1 MICKINIPKPRSAG
15 MMSLLFILI
24 IKTVSPTAFAQDEV
38 PQYVVEDGMVDKAT
52 FNGYRRFHGICQTCH
67 GQDAMGSTFAPSL
80 VESLKDITYEAYK
93 TTLIEGRTVTNS
105 DGSVSAMPPMAENID
120 VMKHQDDIYRY
131 LKARS
136 DGVLDPGRPKKI
148 PK

>member
-52 FNGYRRFHGICQTCH
+52 FNGYRRFHGICHTCH

-80 VESLKDITYEAYK
+80 VESLKDITYEA
-93 TTLIEGRTVTNS
+93 
-105 DGSVSAMPPMAENID
+105 
-120 VMKHQDDIYRY
+120 
-131 LKARS
+131 
-136 DGVLDPGRPKKI
+136 
-148 PK
+148 

>member
-1 MICKINIPKPRSAG
+1 MIRNRKVPKHNASGIVTLLIVLMIN
-15 MMSLLFILI
+15 
-24 IKTVSPTAFAQDEV
+24 TALSTAHAQDEE

-52 FNGYRRFHGICQTCH
+52 FNGYRRFHGICHTCH

-80 VESLKDITYEAYK
+80 VDSLKDVTYEKFK
-93 TTLIEGRTVTNS
+93 TTLIEGRTVTNA
-105 DGSVSAMPPMAENID
+105 DGSVSAMPSMADNVD
-120 VMKHQDDIYRY
+120 VMKHQDDMYRY

-136 DGVLDPGRPKKI
+136 DGVLDPGRPKKL

>member
-1 MICKINIPKPRSAG
+1 MILNRKINKQILSKLVSV
-15 MMSLLFILI
+15 SCTFIIAAVFHPVL
-24 IKTVSPTAFAQDEV
+24 AQDEE

-52 FNGYRRFHGICQTCH
+52 FNGYRRFHGICHTCH

-80 VESLKDITYEAYK
+80 VDSLNDITYEDYK
-93 TTLIEGRTVTNS
+93 TTLIEGRTVTNT
-105 DGSVSAMPPMAENID
+105 DGSISAMPSMADNADI
-120 VMKHQDDIYRY
+120 MKYQDDIYRY
-131 LKARS
+131 LKARA

>member
-1 MICKINIPKPRSAG
+1 MIGQTNIPELTIRG
-15 MMSLLFILI
+15 MMPLFFILI
-24 IKTVSPTAFAQDEV
+24 VTTVSQSAIAQDEV

-52 FNGYRRFHGICQTCH
+52 FNGYRRFHGICHTCH

-80 VESLKDITYEAYK
+80 VESLKDVSYETYK

-105 DGSVSAMPPMAENID
+105 DGSVSAMPSMSENID
-120 VMKHQDDIYRY
+120 VMKYQGDIYRY

-136 DGVLDPGRPKKI
+136 DGVLGPGRPKKI

>member
-1 MICKINIPKPRSAG
+1 MIRKKYNPGLTLLSILSLVFLLMIKFGIPAA
-15 MMSLLFILI
+15 
-24 IKTVSPTAFAQDEV
+24 TAQDEI
-38 PQYVVEDGMVDKAT
+38 PQYVVEEGMVDKAT
-52 FNGYRRFHGICQTCH
+52 FNGYRRFHGICHTCH

-80 VESLKDITYEAYK
+80 VESLKDVDYATFK

-105 DGSVSAMPPMAENID
+105 DGSISAMPPMGENVD

-136 DGVLDPGRPKKI
+136 DGVLEPGRPKKI

>member
-1 MICKINIPKPRSAG
+1 MNRNRNVLKLNALG
-15 MMSLLFILI
+15 LMTLMSITMFNLALPI
-24 IKTVSPTAFAQDEV
+24 AQAQDEV
-38 PQYVVEDGMVDKAT
+38 PQYVVEDGLVDKAT
-52 FNGYRRFHGICQTCH
+52 FNGYRRFHGICHTCH

-80 VESLKDITYEAYK
+80 VDSLKDVTYEDYK
-93 TTLIEGRTVTNS
+93 ATLIEGRTVTNS
-105 DGSVSAMPPMAENID
+105 DGSISAMPSMADNVD

-136 DGVLDPGRPKKI
+136 EGVLDPGRPKKL